1 MYKYIYYQVGLFS
14 SYQWLYRYLRCGTTG
29 LITQGVC
36 GYCVGVF
43 VCVQDVLSTHLR
55 ELTLTCMA
63 SGIGVNFQFGA
74 DVS

>member
-1 MYKYIYYQVGLFS
+1 MYKYIYYRVGLFS
-14 SYQWLYRYLRCGTTG
+14 LYQWRYRYIGCGITG

-63 SGIGVNFQFGA
+63 LGIGVNLQFGA
-74 DVS
+74 DLS

>member
-1 MYKYIYYQVGLFS
+1 MGLQVLS
-14 SYQWLYRYLRCGTTG
+14 HK
-29 LITQGVC
+29 VC

-63 SGIGVNFQFGA
+63 LGIGVNLQFGA
-74 DVS
+74 DLS

>member
-1 MYKYIYYQVGLFS
+1 MYKYIYYRVGLFS
-14 SYQWLYRYLRCGTTG
+14 SYQWLHRYIRCGTTG

-43 VCVQDVLSTHLR
+43 VCVQDVLSTYLR

-63 SGIGVNFQFGA
+63 LGIGVNLQFGA
-74 DVS
+74 DLS